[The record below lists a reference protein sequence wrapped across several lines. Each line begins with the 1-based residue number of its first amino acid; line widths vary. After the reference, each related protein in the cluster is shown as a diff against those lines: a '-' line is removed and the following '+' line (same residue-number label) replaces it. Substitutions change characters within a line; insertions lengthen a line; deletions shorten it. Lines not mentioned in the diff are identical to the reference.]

1 MFSSRIHRQ
10 SFLALAAT
18 GCLVFGT
25 AQAQIS
31 DDVVKIGVLSD
42 MSSLYSDIAGPGS
55 VVAAQMAVKDFGGK
69 VAGKPIEIISAD
81 HLNKA
86 DVGSAIAR
94 QWFDQDHVDVIVD
107 VPTSSIA
114 LSVQDI
120 AKEKGKVFLISG
132 AASSDLTGKACSPTG
147 VHWTYDTYA
156 LAHGTGGA
164 RVKQGGDSW
173 YCLSAD

>member
-31 DDVVKIGVLSD
+31 DDIVKIGVLSD

-55 VVAAQMAVKDFGGK
+55 VIAAKMAVADFGGK
-69 VAGKPIEIISAD
+69 VAGKPIEVVSAD
-81 HLNKA
+81 HLNKP

-94 QWFDQDHVDVIVD
+94 QWFDQDHVDAIVD

-114 LSVQDI
+114 LSIQNI

-132 AASSDLTGKACSPTG
+132 AASS
-147 VHWTYDTYA
+147 
-156 LAHGTGGA
+156 
-164 RVKQGGDSW
+164 
-173 YCLSAD
+173 